1 MDSNKIKIYE
11 RALAREKAARKEA
24 ERILEEKSKEL
35 YLKSK
40 ELEISN
46 EKLYELLQTKT
57 SELKGVFGNIGDA
70 YFVMNLKGL
79 VLSMNE
85 AAQKLL
91 GYSPEVKLN
100 LFSLVLR
107 EERDKLLS
115 SFKELMENGSI
126 KDFQV
131 KIKVASGLTRMVH
144 INASIV
150 YNRKNQPVAAQ
161 GIVRDITEEKA
172 AQQLLLKSQNQ
183 LSTLISHLHSAV
195 LLEDEDRNVVV
206 TNQRFCQFFKIPLD
220 PKDMVGINFANAAEE
235 SKHLFKNPNK
245 FVKRINFLIK
255 ERNQVFSDELFLKDG
270 SILERDFIPIY
281 KKDEYQGHLWTY
293 IDVTLKKK
301 YHEGIEAERQK
312 YSSIIAN
319 MNLGLIEVDNDDRII
334 MVNQSL
340 VQMSGYSEKELI
352 GSRSVD
358 MLLVKEDQ
366 GILNNVNRKRL
377 DGLSSSYEVRVK
389 AKDGSIKHW
398 FISGA
403 PNYSIN
409 GEITGSI
416 GIELDITQLKKLELE
431 KENLLDK
438 LEKSNEELQEYAH
451 VVSHDL
457 KSPLLGINALISWIK
472 DDNQGKLS
480 LDTLDNFKM
489 IDATLEQMEQL
500 ISDILEYSSI
510 INNKDSPTEVDL
522 NNVME
527 DIVTLLH
534 FPDHIVFNVKKPLP
548 KLIVDRVKIQQLFQ
562 NLISNAINYCEK
574 ERGFIEVDHQEG
586 IDEYTFSLKDNGIGI
601 DKEYHQ
607 KIFQIFQSLNEK
619 EESTGIGLSIVKKIV
634 DLYNGRI
641 WLESSLGEGTTF
653 FFTIKKILI

>member
-46 EKLYELLQTKT
+46 EKLYKLLQTKT
-57 SELKGVFGNIGDA
+57 SELKGVFGNMLDA
-70 YFVMNLKGL
+70 YVVMDLKGL

-91 GYSPEVKLN
+91 GYSLEGKLN
-100 LFSLVLR
+100 LFSMVLP
-107 EERDKLLS
+107 EERLKVLS
-115 SFKELMENGSI
+115 SFQELMENGSI

-131 KIKVASGLTRMVH
+131 KIIIASGLTRMVH

-150 YNRKNQPVAAQ
+150 YNGKNQPVAAQ

-172 AQQLLLKSQNQ
+172 ENQLLLESQNR

-206 TNQRFCQFFKIPLD
+206 TNQRFCEFFKIPLD
-220 PKDMVGINFANAAEE
+220 PKEMIGINFADAAEE
-235 SKHLFKNPNK
+235 SKHLFKNPSE
-245 FVKRINFLIK
+245 FVKRINFLTK
-255 ERNQVFSDELFLKDG
+255 EKNQVFSDELFLKDG

-281 KKDEYQGHLWTY
+281 EEGEYQGHLWTY
-293 IDVTLKKK
+293 RDVTLKKK

-319 MNLGLIEVDNDDRII
+319 MNLGLIEVDNEDRII
-334 MVNQSL
+334 MENQSL
-340 VQMSGYSEKELI
+340 EQMSGYSKKELI
-352 GSRSVD
+352 GRLYSD
-358 MLLVKEDQ
+358 MLIVKEDQ
-366 GILNNVNRKRL
+366 SILENENRKRL
-377 DGLSSSYEVRVK
+377 DGLSNSYEVRVK

-398 FISGA
+398 LISGA
-403 PNYSIN
+403 PNYNIK
-409 GEITGSI
+409 GQVTGSI
-416 GIELDITQLKKLELE
+416 GIHLDITQLKSLELQ

-457 KSPLLGINALISWIK
+457 KSPLLSISALMSWIK

-480 LDTLDNFKM
+480 HDTLDNFKM
-489 IDATLEQMEQL
+489 IDATLEKMELL

-510 INNKDSPTEVDL
+510 INNNDSPTEVDL

-574 ERGFIEVDHQEG
+574 ERGFIEVDYQEG

-641 WLESSLGEGTTF
+641 WLESSSGEGTTF
-653 FFTIKKILI
+653 FFTIKKY